1 MNKENYLQVAC
12 ITTDNDSNFCAAFRV
27 DAYAET
33 GDEEEE
39 EQAPIEKIVVALEEM
54 EQISDTEVLQ
64 TKPLQLENLLKE
76 HDALSL
82 TEHRRCISYTLNILS
97 TKDVSNVPRW
107 SSGTKIHLI
116 RHLPKHLSLIHIS
129 EPTRLL
135 S

>member
-1 MNKENYLQVAC
+1 MCIRDSC
-12 ITTDNDSNFCAAFRV
+12 ITTDNGANFCAAFRV
-27 DAYAET
+27 DAHAET

-39 EQAPIEKIVVALEEM
+39 EQAPIAEIVVKREEM

-64 TKPLQLENLLKE
+64 TKPLQLENLLEE

-82 TEHRRCISYTLNILS
+82 IKHRRCISYTLNILT